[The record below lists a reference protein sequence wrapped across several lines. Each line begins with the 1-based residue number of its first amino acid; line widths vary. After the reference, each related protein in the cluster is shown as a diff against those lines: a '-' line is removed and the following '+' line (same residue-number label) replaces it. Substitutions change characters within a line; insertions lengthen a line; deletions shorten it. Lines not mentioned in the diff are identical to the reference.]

1 MAESKLADYYEVLQV
16 SPRADHET
24 IERVF
29 RYLANRFHPDNRETG
44 KAERFTELV
53 EAYRV
58 LDDPAERA
66 RYDVTYERLRQGRW
80 QLFTEESVNNDIAGD
95 SRIRIAILSILF
107 VARRNN
113 PAEPG
118 VGTVELERV
127 LNCPEPVIRFHIW
140 YLRENEWITRL
151 DTGHLA
157 ITAAGVDR
165 VFELGGPVKSGPQL
179 LRRGDV
185 VTPSGPPAVEE
196 PEE

>member
-1 MAESKLADYYEVLQV
+1 MAEPNVADYYEVLQV

-29 RYLANRFHPDNRETG
+29 RYLANRFHPDNLETG
-44 KAERFTELV
+44 NAERFTELV

-58 LDDPAERA
+58 LGDAVERA
-66 RYDVTYERLRQGRW
+66 RYDVTYDRLRQGRW
-80 QLFTEESVNNDIAGD
+80 QLFTQESVNNDIASD
-95 SRIRIAILSILF
+95 NRIRIAILSILF

-151 DTGHLA
+151 HTGHLA
-157 ITAAGVDR
+157 ITATGVDR

-179 LRRGDV
+179 LRRGSV
-185 VTPSGPPAVEE
+185 VTPTGQSAVEE